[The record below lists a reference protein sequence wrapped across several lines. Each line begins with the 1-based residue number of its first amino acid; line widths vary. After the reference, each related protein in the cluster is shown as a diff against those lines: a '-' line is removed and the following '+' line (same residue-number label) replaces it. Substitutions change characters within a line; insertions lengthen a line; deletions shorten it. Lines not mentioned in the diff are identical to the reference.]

1 MKLKGKVRKCQG
13 RHSSWILK
21 GAWQVAAA
29 VGGDL
34 KKKSIQRRQALPKFG
49 IVHLGNYKVFAIA
62 SR

>member
-34 KKKSIQRRQALPKFG
+34 KKKIYTEETGFAKVWNSAFGELQSIC
-49 IVHLGNYKVFAIA
+49 YC
-62 SR
+62 